1 MQTEIFTG
9 PLARPGKSCL
19 SFLPALLL
27 AAAFSSP
34 ALAQDAAQAAPAAS
48 AAAPAFDSGNVA
60 WMLTSTLLV
69 LLMVVPGLALF
80 YGGMVRAKNMLSV
93 LMQTLVVF
101 CLLGVLWAVY
111 GYSLAFTDGNA
122 FIGGFDKLFMK
133 GVTPESVVATFSK
146 GVVLPEY
153 IFAAFELTF
162 AAITPALIIGGFA
175 ERIKFSAVLI
185 FMVIWFT
192 FSYIPMAH
200 MVWYWAGPDA
210 YTSAE
215 AAEKA
220 GEVAGFLFGKGA
232 LDFAGGTVV
241 HINAGVAALIG
252 AFMIGPRLGYRRE
265 SMAPH
270 SLTMTMVG
278 ASLLFVG
285 WFGFNVGSSLE
296 AGATAGL
303 AFFNTLVATCAAT
316 VSWTVIEAVLKGKP
330 SMLGAVSGAIA
341 GLVVITPACGLVGPM
356 GAIVMGLLGGVV
368 CYWGVNGLKRMLGV
382 DDTLDVFGVHGVG
395 GILGALL
402 TGVFAAPE
410 LGGTGVYDYVANAV
424 APYDMSAQLIA
435 QLWGVGTAV
444 VWSGVVSYLGFKLI
458 DMTIGLRVSED
469 EEREGL
475 DHAAHGESAYHL

>member
-1 MQTEIFTG
+1 MKRLLISAS
-9 PLARPGKSCL
+9 PLLGMLFAVPG
-19 SFLPALLL
+19 FAE
-27 AAAFSSP
+27 
-34 ALAQDAAQAAPAAS
+34 DAAQAA
-48 AAAPAFDSGNVA
+48 AAAPVPNKGDTA
-60 WMLTSTLLV
+60 WLITATM
-69 LLMVVPGLALF
+69 MVVMMAAPGLGLF

-316 VSWTVIEAVLKGKP
+316 VAWTVVEAVLKGKP

-435 QLWGVGTAV
+435 QAWGVGTAV

>member
-1 MQTEIFTG
+1 MKRLLISAS
-9 PLARPGKSCL
+9 PLLGMLFAVPG
-19 SFLPALLL
+19 FAEDAAP
-27 AAAFSSP
+27 AAA
-34 ALAQDAAQAAPAAS
+34 AVADAAAQAA
-48 AAAPAFDSGNVA
+48 AAAPVPNKGDTA
-60 WMLTSTLLV
+60 WLITATM
-69 LLMVVPGLALF
+69 MVVMMAAPGLGLF

-162 AAITPALIIGGFA
+162 AAITTALIIGGFA

-220 GEVAGFLFGKGA
+220 GAVAGFLFGKGA

-241 HINAGVAALIG
+241 HINAGVAALVG

-316 VSWTVIEAVLKGKP
+316 VAWTVIEAVLKGKP

-435 QLWGVGTAV
+435 QAWGVGTAV

-458 DMTIGLRVSED
+458 DMTIGLRVSEED
-469 EEREGL
+469 EREGL

>member
-1 MQTEIFTG
+1 MKRLFVLATLLFAVLFT
-9 PLARPGKSCL
+9 A
-19 SFLPALLL
+19 PAWAEEAPAAVAAVT
-27 AAAFSSP
+27 AAADG
-34 ALAQDAAQAAPAAS
+34 ATVAAPAAPVPNKGDTAWLIT
-48 AAAPAFDSGNVA
+48 AA
-60 WMLTSTLLV
+60 LLV
-69 LLMVVPGLALF
+69 VMMAMPGLGLF
-80 YGGMVRAKNMLSV
+80 YGGMVRSKNMLSV
-93 LMQTLVVF
+93 LMQTMVVF
-101 CLLGVLWAVY
+101 CLLGVLWATY
-111 GYSLAFTDGNA
+111 GYSLTFTDGNA

-133 GVTPESVVATFSK
+133 GVTPDSVVGTFTK

-153 IFAAFELTF
+153 IFAAFQLTF
-162 AAITPALIIGGFA
+162 AAITPALIVGGFA

-185 FMVIWFT
+185 FSVLWFT

-210 YTSAE
+210 FTSAE

-220 GEVAGFLFGKGA
+220 GEFAGFLFNKGA

-241 HINAGVAALIG
+241 HINAGVAALVG
-252 AFMIGPRLGYRRE
+252 ALVIGPRIGYRRE
-265 SMAPH
+265 SMPPH

-285 WFGFNVGSSLE
+285 WFGFNVGSAME

-316 VSWTVIEAVLKGKP
+316 VAWTVVEAVFKGKP

-356 GAIVMGLLGGVV
+356 GAIVMGFLGGLV

-382 DDTLDVFGVHGVG
+382 DDSLDVFGVHGVG

-402 TGVFAAPE
+402 TGVFASPE
-410 LGGTGVYDYVANAV
+410 LGGAGVWDYVANA
-424 APYDMSAQLIA
+424 PGTFDMGGQMIA
-435 QLWGVGTAV
+435 QAWGVGTAV
-444 VWSGVVSYLGFKLI
+444 LWSGVVSYVAFKLI
-458 DMTIGLRVSED
+458 DMSIGLRVSPD
-469 EEREGL
+469 DEREGL
-475 DHAAHGESAYHL
+475 DITTHGESAYHS